1 MKELIR
7 TDHKILNK
15 VVSIFSSLCFEIAE
29 HKQRVR
35 EREGGGKGGVERER
49 GMENERRGRK
59 GWRESGVEPCFSNL

>member
-35 EREGGGKGGVERER
+35 EREGGGKGEVERER
-49 GMENERRGRK
+49 GMENEK
-59 GWRESGVEPCFSNL
+59 GWREGEWS

>member
-1 MKELIR
+1 MAAMKELIR

-35 EREGGGKGGVERER
+35 EGEGGGKGGVER
-49 GMENERRGRK
+49 
-59 GWRESGVEPCFSNL
+59 